1 MNQEEAIK
9 ILIQVALVAQSKG
22 ALSLED
28 AVIVKQAIDL
38 FTQKPTSEEATEAE
52 VVNK

>member
-1 MNQEEAIK
+1 MTQEEAIR
-9 ILIQVALVAQSKG
+9 ILIQTALVAQSKG
-22 ALSLED
+22 ALSLDD

-38 FTQKPTSEEATEAE
+38 FTQKPASEEIDEAE